1 MTPTPLQRLSEIVE
15 AYDALDSFKTPPSDV
30 WVDFHNAG
38 SRLARFLCSPEAV
51 YVLARVTLR
60 LREGPMR
67 AEQLERGN
75 TQRWHTS
82 VRDAAACLNTIAE
95 QALKEP
101 SHG

>member
-15 AYDALDSFKTPPSDV
+15 AGTVIRYGERATSMKLMDV
-30 WVDFHNAG
+30 GAN
-38 SRLARFLCSPEAV
+38 LARFLCSPEAV